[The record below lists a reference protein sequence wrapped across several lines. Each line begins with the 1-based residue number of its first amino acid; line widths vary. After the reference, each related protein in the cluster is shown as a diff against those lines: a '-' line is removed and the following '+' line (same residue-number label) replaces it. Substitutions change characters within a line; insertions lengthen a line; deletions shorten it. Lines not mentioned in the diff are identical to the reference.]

1 MLIDGGNAADSSLLF
16 SYLKKLNVTS
26 IDYMICSHAHEDHVE
41 QAIDKVGDLVDQK
54 TEGKYAAQ
62 VDQAQ
67 DFLKDKIGEAEP
79 RQ

>member
-1 MLIDGGNAADSSLLF
+1 MGLLDDMKAAA
-16 SYLKKLNVTS
+16 N
-26 IDYMICSHAHEDHVE
+26 AHEDHVE

-54 TEGKYAAQ
+54 TEGKSAAQ

>member
-1 MLIDGGNAADSSLLF
+1 MGLFDDIKAAAD
-16 SYLKKLNVTS
+16 
-26 IDYMICSHAHEDHVE
+26 AHEGQVE

-67 DFLKDKIGEAEP
+67 DFLKDQIGKAQPSQQAEA
-79 RQ
+79 